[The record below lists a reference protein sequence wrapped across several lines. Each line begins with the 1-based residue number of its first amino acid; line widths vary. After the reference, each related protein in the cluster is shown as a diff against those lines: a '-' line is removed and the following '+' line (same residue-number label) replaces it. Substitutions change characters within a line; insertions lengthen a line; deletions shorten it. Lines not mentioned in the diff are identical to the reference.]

1 MPWKGRAAGSSPWSN
16 EGDTRRTWVRV
27 PPAPPPHYGGV
38 VPTNIAV
45 VRSRDPRVREA
56 VRYTLDSLGLFW
68 EEVHEPDPI
77 KHMVSIFPEEAEF
90 VPVVTPSIF
99 VGSTALAYFGG
110 DKVESKR
117 SPPMP
122 AGFLEI
128 NKEKSP
134 FFGVKYT
141 FDCER
146 FSRTNPVFRKD
157 SNILIG
163 YDLFRTVAYFLRG
176 AELSLGIRG
185 VKTPDNKINL
195 NAISEIRGVQTNVP
209 AADVHARLLLS
220 LILLLHRMEGLPV
233 ALKRIS
239 PPGRKGALAISV
251 PILKVKK
258 ERSILSRLKN
268 LFRKSEIWI
277 ERLGKIDQPI
287 TFFAGR
293 GEDYGPSDVSEVLVS
308 LEESGHEVGLL
319 ASPKASVNHDT
330 MFDEYRELAEV
341 LKRGDLGIRFRS
353 IESTITDA
361 WDSASFVKARYAA
374 VGDFLQGFGYALGTS
389 KPFKIDGSLWNLP
402 VVGRVRRE
410 SPVTEVLNEIVRRGS
425 FVAIDALTE
434 SGAMKLILE
443 AIGRDIWLTTPSK
456 MIGRLEE
463 VRNIKGSFRYDRKYL
478 EGRLTSPSPVREV
491 QVVVI
496 DPEGKESVIETSLEA
511 NKPREINLRI

>member
-1 MPWKGRAAGSSPWSN
+1 M
-16 EGDTRRTWVRV
+16 
-27 PPAPPPHYGGV
+27 

-220 LILLLHRMEGLPV
+220 LILLLHKMEGLPV

-361 WDSASFVKARYAA
+361 WD
-374 VGDFLQGFGYALGTS
+374 
-389 KPFKIDGSLWNLP
+389 
-402 VVGRVRRE
+402 
-410 SPVTEVLNEIVRRGS
+410 
-425 FVAIDALTE
+425 
-434 SGAMKLILE
+434 
-443 AIGRDIWLTTPSK
+443 
-456 MIGRLEE
+456 
-463 VRNIKGSFRYDRKYL
+463 
-478 EGRLTSPSPVREV
+478 
-491 QVVVI
+491 
-496 DPEGKESVIETSLEA
+496 
-511 NKPREINLRI
+511 